1 MSLVE
6 NLINQISTNGL
17 GGITRPQN
25 FDLEDDTF
33 AKLLEKQMSNT
44 EKYIDQSN
52 SLGGMGIPAG
62 LVIESYDATN
72 FSEKVQDQM
81 EISGIKNQQETTLVE
96 PIEIKDVDMRD
107 YFSTLLSSSNEN
119 SNFMNFAKKQATNA
133 YGIFKNS
140 YVTDIKEFAQDLA
153 SMI

>member
-17 GGITRPQN
+17 GGITSPQN

-33 AKLLEKQMSNT
+33 AKLLEKQMAKAEDTLNPM
-44 EKYIDQSN
+44 N
-52 SLGGMGIPAG
+52 SLGEFGIPAG
-62 LVIESYDATN
+62 LIIEPYDQTN
-72 FSEKVQDQM
+72 FSETVQDQM
-81 EISGIKNQQETTLVE
+81 ETVNFKTTQETVMVE
-96 PIEIKDVDMRD
+96 PIEIKDIDMKD

-119 SNFMNFAKKQATNA
+119 SDFMNFAKKQASSA
-133 YGIFKNS
+133 YGAFKGS
-140 YVTDIKEFAQDLA
+140 YITDIKEFAQDIA

>member
-33 AKLLEKQMSNT
+33 AKLLEKQMSNA

-52 SLGGMGIPAG
+52 SLGEIGMPAG
-62 LVIESYDATN
+62 LVIEPYDATN

-81 EISGIKNQQETTLVE
+81 ETAGIKNQQETTLVE

-119 SNFMNFAKKQATNA
+119 SDFMNFAKRQATNA
-133 YGIFKNS
+133 YSIFKNS